1 MNKTRPFTLT
11 AGIVNIVFATVDII
25 GMIFALTYLS
35 YLMRNDSGF
44 STVIAA
50 SVFGIAFCVTI
61 IVLSIILL
69 TKSSLPVEKFDKFS
83 GLIIALFV
91 FNCLAIV
98 SSLINIIL
106 GQYFSILLLFVYG
119 MSATF
124 LMIDLCLNKKEKSK
138 IEQQDVKVSY
148 APQTQ
153 RKISAEKQS
162 ATNEK
167 VGEKLVEKYS
177 CPISKLHQS
186 LKELKVM
193 KDTEIISEE
202 DYKKLKNKIIEKFEF

>member
-1 MNKTRPFTLT
+1 MKKTRPFTLT

-124 LMIDLCLNKKEKSK
+124 LMIDLCLNKKEKSESGQLYEK
-138 IEQQDVKVSY
+138 ISIK
-148 APQTQ
+148 PQTQ
-153 RKISAEKQS
+153 HNISAKTQQIV
-162 ATNEK
+162 NEK

-177 CPISKLHQS
+177 YPISKLHQT